1 MEQFGTVTIEP
12 DLPTGGHR
20 LKLRRVSILLNAHSG
35 SLAGKSQHDAQSE
48 LEAVFRTHGI
58 AADVRFVS
66 GSELR
71 SEARQAVKRAAAG
84 EIDAVVAGGGDGT
97 ISAVAASL
105 AGTDIPLG
113 VLPLGTLNNFAKD
126 LKIPLPMD
134 EAVGVISGG
143 VVRSVD
149 AGEVN
154 GEIFINNS
162 SIGIYPYLVL
172 DRDRRRERHGLS
184 KWTAM
189 ALASLR
195 AFRNLPLRRLRVR
208 AADGQDSCRTPCVFI
223 GNNKYEL
230 QGSSFGSRQSLD
242 RGELCLFVASQQSR
256 LALLWLGVRCIAGL
270 LAPRDLRIVAVQS
283 VEVSSRRKQ
292 LLVARDGEVQS
303 MQTPLHYRIRRA
315 ALRVL
320 AAPAVE

>member
-1 MEQFGTVTIEP
+1 
-12 DLPTGGHR
+12 
-20 LKLRRVSILLNAHSG
+20 LLNAHSG
-35 SLAGKSQHDAQSE
+35 TLAGKSRHDVLSE
-48 LEAVFRTHGI
+48 LEAGFRSHGI
-58 AADVRFVS
+58 AADIRFVA
-66 GSELR
+66 GSELQ
-71 SEARQAVKRAAAG
+71 SEAQQAAERAGAG

-105 AGTDIPLG
+105 AGSDIPLG

-126 LKIPLPMD
+126 LKIPLALD
-134 EAVGVISGG
+134 EAVAVISEGQ
-143 VVRSVD
+143 VRSVD
-149 AGEVN
+149 VGEVN

-195 AFRNLPLRRLRVR
+195 AFRNLPLRRLTVH
-208 AADGQDSCRTPCVFI
+208 AAGWQDSCRTPCVFI
-223 GNNKYEL
+223 GNNRYEL

-256 LALLWLGVRCIAGL
+256 LALLWLGVRCIAG
-270 LAPRDLRIVAVQS
+270 APRDLRIVAAQS
-283 VEVSSRRKQ
+283 VEVSSHRKR
-292 LLVARDGEVQS
+292 LLVARDGEIQS
-303 MQTPLHYRIRRA
+303 MQTPLHYRTRPA

-320 AAPAVE
+320 AAPAVG

>member
-1 MEQFGTVTIEP
+1 MVPIEP
-12 DLPTGGHR
+12 RNLPAGGHR
-20 LKLRRVSILLNAHSG
+20 LNLRHVSILLNAHSG
-35 SLAGKSQHDAQSE
+35 TLAGKSRHDVLSE
-48 LEAVFRTHGI
+48 LQAAFRTHGI
-58 AADVRFVS
+58 AADVRFVP
-66 GSELR
+66 GPELQ
-71 SEARQAVKRAAAG
+71 SEARDAVKRAEAG

-113 VLPLGTLNNFAKD
+113 VLPLGTLNNFARD
-126 LKIPLPMD
+126 LKIPLQLD
-134 EAVGVISGG
+134 DAVRVISDG

-149 AGEVN
+149 VGEVN

-195 AFRNLPLRRLRVR
+195 AFRNLPLRRLTVR
-208 AADGQDSCRTPCVFI
+208 APDGQTSSRTPCVFI
-223 GNNKYEL
+223 GNNEYEL

-242 RGELCLFVASQQSR
+242 RGELCLFVASQQSL
-256 LALLWLGVRCIAGL
+256 LALLWLGFRCITGFL
-270 LAPRDLRIVAVQS
+270 TQRDLRTVAARS
-283 VEVSSRRKQ
+283 VEVSSSRKR
-292 LLVARDGEVQS
+292 LLVARDGEIQS
-303 MQTPLHYRIRRA
+303 MQTPLHYRTRPA

-320 AAPAVE
+320 AAPAAG